1 MSVSTAP
8 AAITPPQVTV
18 VMATFNAAATLR
30 RALDS
35 VLAQQG
41 VTVDVVVMDG
51 GSSDGT
57 AAILAAYADRLGY
70 WESTPDRGIYH
81 AWNKALAHAKGD
93 WLHFL
98 GADDQ
103 YWDDQALARLVAR
116 IPAADAEGAG
126 LIYGQVAML
135 DHGQPFAVLGKPWAA
150 VQARALDKMPFPHP
164 GVLHRRSLF
173 ARYGGFDESFR
184 IAGDYEWFCRVLPH
198 ESAVDVADAIV
209 VGMALGGASTDPRK
223 LDRVAAENQRARQKN
238 GLGQRPLSAYARLLH
253 HAARLLPRCLPERWL
268 QALIKH
274 YYRRESVQTPAPAL
288 PATFLREQ
296 P

>member
-1 MSVSTAP
+1 MNDKVPT
-8 AAITPPQVTV
+8 VTV
-18 VMATFNAAATLR
+18 IMATFNAATTVA

-51 GSSDGT
+51 GSADAT
-57 AAILAAYADRLGY
+57 PAILAAYADRLGY

-81 AWNKALAHAKGD
+81 AWNKALAHARGD
-93 WLHFL
+93 WVHFL

-103 YWDDQALARLVAR
+103 YWDNQALARLTAH
-116 IPAADAEGAG
+116 IPAADAQGAG

-135 DHGQPFAVLGKPWAA
+135 DARWQPFAVLGKPWVA
-150 VQARALDKMPFPHP
+150 VQATALDKMPFPHP

-173 ARYGGFDESFR
+173 VRHGGFDESFR

-198 ESAVDVADAIV
+198 ETVIDVAGAIV

-223 LDRVAAENQRARQKN
+223 LDRVAAENERARQQN
-238 GLGQRPLSAYARLLH
+238 GLAGRRLSAYARLLH
-253 HAARLLPRCLPERWL
+253 TAASLLPRCLPDCAV

-274 YYRRESVQTPAPAL
+274 YYRRESVLHPAPPL
-288 PATFLREQ
+288 PATFLRE
-296 P
+296 PL